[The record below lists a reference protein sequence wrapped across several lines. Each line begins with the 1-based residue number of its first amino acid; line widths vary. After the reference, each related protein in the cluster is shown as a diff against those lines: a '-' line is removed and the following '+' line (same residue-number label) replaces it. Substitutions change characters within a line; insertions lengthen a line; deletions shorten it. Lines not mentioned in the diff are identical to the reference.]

1 MVSGCAVHLPREVR
15 SPTDPPHLDD
25 AQKRPPQLR
34 RGRAPCI
41 TPRAHPARSPGF
53 LTTAPVG
60 GPLFTGGLRS
70 AAAARLCCA
79 LRRCA
84 APPTGH
90 LGSPERRIGR
100 SHARCGLRPERAP
113 ATASDAPRS
122 APPAQTQKKWG
133 FASLRC
139 SLSSRSRWYAARIP
153 ALEPERPVTGRQPPR
168 PRRNSERSPP
178 ARRRATRFTST
189 A

>member
-15 SPTDPPHLDD
+15 SPTDPPH
-25 AQKRPPQLR
+25 
-34 RGRAPCI
+34 RAPCI

-53 LTTAPVG
+53 LTTARRWAGPFSPAGSAAPPLRASAALYG
-60 GPLFTGGLRS
+60 GALHLRRATWGVRS
-70 AAAARLCCA
+70 AASAALTPAAACAQSARLPQPLTRRA
-79 LRRCA
+79 PLRR
-84 APPTGH
+84 
-90 LGSPERRIGR
+90 RRR
-100 SHARCGLRPERAP
+100 
-113 ATASDAPRS
+113 
-122 APPAQTQKKWG
+122 KKEWG

-139 SLSSRSRWYAARIP
+139 SHSSRSRWYAARIS